1 MGLTALVAEPV
12 EQVVQASSA
21 ETAARVVM
29 AGPVVMAETDL
40 PVALSLQQEVPAAT
54 AVTLA
59 LQVSAEPV
67 VRAKPLVSLA
77 QTAFGPVV
85 ATEATEVPA
94 GPRRT
99 PETMAA
105 PAA

>member
-12 EQVVQASSA
+12 EPVVPASSVA
-21 ETAARVVM
+21 TAAQVVM
-29 AGPVVMAETDL
+29 AGPVVMVETD
-40 PVALSLQQEVPAAT
+40 PQVAPSPQREGPAAT
-54 AVTLA
+54 AVTRALLA
-59 LQVSAEPV
+59 LAEPAV
-67 VRAKPLVSLA
+67 QARPLVSLA

-94 GPRRT
+94 GLRRT